1 MSDCIFCKIVAGELP
16 SSKVYEDD
24 EFLAFLNI
32 KPVNPG
38 HVLVIPKKHYTDL
51 IAMSEDE
58 VGKLF
63 SVVHKI
69 SPFVIQ
75 AVSVEGFNIGVNCGV
90 VAGQTVFHAHVHIM
104 PRQTGDGLGSWQG
117 KDYKAGEREQVAER
131 IRSLM
136 AI

>member
-16 SSKVYEDD
+16 SFKVYEDD

-38 HVLVIPKKHYTDL
+38 HVLVIPKKHSLDL
-51 IAMSEDE
+51 LDMSEAE
-58 VGKLF
+58 VSKFF
-63 SVVHKI
+63 SLVRKI

-75 AVSVEGFNIGVNCGV
+75 AVSAEGFNIGVNCGV
-90 VAGQTVFHAHVHIM
+90 TAGQTVFHAHVHIM
-104 PRQTGDGLGSWQG
+104 PRQTGDGHGSWQG
-117 KDYKAGEREQVAER
+117 KDYKAGECEQVAEK

-136 AI
+136 VV